1 MLKTKLYRSILR
13 GALLGASLVAVPA
26 LTACQTLGLEPGE
39 PKLANMPAN
48 LIVDPF
54 LWQGALETLS
64 FLPIASTDPATG
76 RIETGWGSLSG
87 NPAEQ
92 VRVIVQIYPGLI
104 SANSVAVSVYR
115 QVNGAPAG
123 VDPTTAPTV
132 QEAILLRARQIKSS
146 LDNK

>member
-1 MLKTKLYRSILR
+1 MLKTKLYRSF
-13 GALLGASLVAVPA
+13 LLCASLVAVPA
-26 LTACQTLGLEPGE
+26 LSACQTLGLEDSE
-39 PKLANMPAN
+39 PTLANMPAD
-48 LIVDPF
+48 LAVDAF
-54 LWQGALETLS
+54 LWQGALETLN

-92 VRVIVQIYPGLI
+92 VRVIVQIYPGII

-132 QEAILLRARQIKSS
+132 QEAILLRARQIKNSI
-146 LDNK
+146 DNN